1 MTRILVAK
9 EKYGDRFFDI
19 TTNEQ
24 LDKVALFI
32 LRSRFDEG
40 CWYPKPHPP
49 KTLDFSKSD
58 IEKAPASIQAEM
70 KKVLATHRDVVII
83 YDDEKEDYDNIVK
96 ALDTND
102 GKLAMRILRNRDGYE
117 YEGCQIEECEEVE

>member
-9 EKYGDRFFDI
+9 EKYGDRYFDV
-19 TTNEQ
+19 TTDEQ
-24 LDKVALFI
+24 LDKVALF
-32 LRSRFDEG
+32 LLKSRFDEG
-40 CWYPKPHPP
+40 YWYPEPNPP
-49 KTLDFSKSD
+49 EALDFSASD
-58 IEKAPASIQAEM
+58 IEKAPASMQAEM